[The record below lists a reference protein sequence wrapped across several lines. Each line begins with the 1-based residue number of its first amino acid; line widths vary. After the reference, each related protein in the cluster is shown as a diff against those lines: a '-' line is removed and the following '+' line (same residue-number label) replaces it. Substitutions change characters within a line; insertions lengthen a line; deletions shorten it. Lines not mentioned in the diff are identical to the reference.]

1 MTDQPPRRVRVTS
14 PRTRSPR
21 PRGGPRAAGT
31 HDIEEATGVGD
42 VFMRSLVGAQL
53 RLALVVC
60 GGLAVG
66 LGSIPLLVVLAPRF
80 ATVHVIGLPLFWLL
94 LGVLVYP
101 LLVAA
106 GWWYVRAAERT
117 ERDFAELVR
126 GR

>member
-1 MTDQPPRRVRVTS
+1 
-14 PRTRSPR
+14 
-21 PRGGPRAAGT
+21 
-31 HDIEEATGVGD
+31 
-42 VFMRSLVGAQL
+42 MRSLVGAQL

-66 LGSIPLLVVLAPRF
+66 LGSVPLLVVLAPRS
-80 ATVHVIGLPLFWLL
+80 AGAHVLGLPLFWLL
-94 LGVLVYP
+94 LGALVYP

-117 ERDFAELVR
+117 EHDFAELVR